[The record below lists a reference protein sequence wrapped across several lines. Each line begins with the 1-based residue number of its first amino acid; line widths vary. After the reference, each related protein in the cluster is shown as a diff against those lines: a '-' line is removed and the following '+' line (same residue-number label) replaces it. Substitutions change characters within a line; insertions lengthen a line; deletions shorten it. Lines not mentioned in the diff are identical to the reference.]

1 VWITIVVGVV
11 CFILGGVI
19 AFFVRQRVAT
29 KRVRTAEESARK
41 VIVEAEEKQKA
52 ILIEA
57 KNEALKIKTEAE
69 SAYQQ
74 HRVELSRLEKR
85 FNQKE
90 ENLERKGETL
100 ENREHN
106 LEQKEKGLA
115 KVRGQL
121 EEIAQKQRQ
130 QLELISGMSSP
141 EARDFLLQ
149 KVEADI
155 QGEIAQRIYEMEN
168 QLKEESHERAQ
179 RILAEAAQRCA
190 AEVAT
195 EATVSVVPLPNDE
208 IKGRIIGR
216 EGRNIRAFEHATGV
230 ELLVDDTPEVVTI
243 SCFEPVRREIASLAL
258 NRLILDGRIHPA
270 RIEEMVAK
278 AEEEVEASI
287 QREGGQAA
295 NKVGVSGLHPEL
307 IKLLGRLKYRF
318 SYGQNVLEHSIEVAQ
333 LAGAMAS
340 EIGARAD
347 LAKRAGLLHD
357 IGKAAGTEMEGSHAL
372 IGANIAK
379 QYEKSPQVIQAIA
392 EHHGENGITTVEG
405 FLVSAADAISG
416 ARPGAR
422 REQVEQYLKR
432 LGALEDI
439 ANSFPGVEKSYAIQ
453 AGREVRIL
461 AKPEQIDDIGAA
473 KLAHDIAKRIEEN
486 LNYPGQIKVTVVRE
500 IRAINHAK

>member
-1 VWITIVVGVV
+1 
-11 CFILGGVI
+11 
-19 AFFVRQRVAT
+19 
-29 KRVRTAEESARK
+29 
-41 VIVEAEEKQKA
+41 
-52 ILIEA
+52 
-57 KNEALKIKTEAE
+57 
-69 SAYQQ
+69 
-74 HRVELSRLEKR
+74 
-85 FNQKE
+85 
-90 ENLERKGETL
+90 
-100 ENREHN
+100 
-106 LEQKEKGLA
+106 
-115 KVRGQL
+115 
-121 EEIAQKQRQ
+121 
-130 QLELISGMSSP
+130 
-141 EARDFLLQ
+141 
-149 KVEADI
+149 
-155 QGEIAQRIYEMEN
+155 
-168 QLKEESHERAQ
+168 
-179 RILAEAAQRCA
+179 
-190 AEVAT
+190 
-195 EATVSVVPLPNDE
+195 
-208 IKGRIIGR
+208 
-216 EGRNIRAFEHATGV
+216 
-230 ELLVDDTPEVVTI
+230 
-243 SCFEPVRREIASLAL
+243 
-258 NRLILDGRIHPA
+258 
-270 RIEEMVAK
+270 MVAK

-379 QYEKSPQVIQAIA
+379 QYEKSPQVVQAIA

-422 REQVEQYLKR
+422 REQVDQYLKR

-486 LNYPGQIKVTVVRE
+486 LSYPGQIKVTVVRE